1 MWVSNNSLRKLVSG
15 QKEVFVRLR
24 VVSEECLRKFLMR
37 TNGSFLPGLEEHY
50 SRLEGGFNQTE

>member
-15 QKEVFVRLR
+15 QREVSARLR
-24 VVSEECLRKFLMR
+24 VVSEECLRKFLTR
-37 TNGSFLPGLEEHY
+37 TNGSFLPGLEGHY